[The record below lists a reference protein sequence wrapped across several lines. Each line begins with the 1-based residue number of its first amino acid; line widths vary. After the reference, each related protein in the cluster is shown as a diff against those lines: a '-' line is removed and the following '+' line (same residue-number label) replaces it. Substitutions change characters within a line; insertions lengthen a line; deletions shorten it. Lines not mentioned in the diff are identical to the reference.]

1 MSGNNS
7 SNYNQQNIPIQQ
19 NFDRVLLN
27 VYIDMYNTTLREI
40 DRLYDNLDDIRN
52 SIRTLEINHRN
63 MNLHN
68 NNNRN
73 HTNNYNSNNQSNR
86 RNNNHERT
94 LHGQNHNNQNRIYLN
109 GRYYTIDYIRPNER
123 AQQNRSGLNNIFTSI
138 FSNEVLRN
146 FYDPVIVR
154 PTPQEIQSATM
165 NTTFESIS
173 NPINNSCPISLE
185 RFESNANVTQITHCG
200 HIFNPTDLSVW
211 FQANVRCPVCRYDI
225 RRYNRRNRSATPPQ
239 TSNVQETNQEHS
251 QESSQENIIDEI
263 SNDQQA
269 TPLLNNSNISNIQ
282 YNENGDITFD
292 ISGNPLINF
301 ATQALTDL
309 LRNNNTRNQ
318 TISNILDPSN
328 NNILLFETIL
338 RRGT

>member
-7 SNYNQQNIPIQQ
+7 TNHSHQNIHIQQ

-52 SIRTLEINHRN
+52 SIRSLEVSHRN
-63 MNLHN
+63 MNLNTNTNTNRNYNN

-73 HTNNYNSNNQSNR
+73 TRRMYNNDRVPLESNP
-86 RNNNHERT
+86 
-94 LHGQNHNNQNRIYLN
+94 NRIYLN
-109 GRYYTIDYIRPNER
+109 GRYYTIEYVRPDARVETNR
-123 AQQNRSGLNNIFTSI
+123 RQNNQRNANNILGNI
-138 FSNEVLRN
+138 FLNDIVRN

-154 PTPQEIQSATM
+154 PTAQEIQNATM
-165 NTTFESIS
+165 NTTFGSIV

-185 RFESNANVTQITHCG
+185 RFEHATDVSQIIHCG
-200 HIFNPTDLSVW
+200 HIFNPSDLNVW
-211 FQANVRCPVCRYDI
+211 FQTNVKCPVCRYDI
-225 RRYNRRNRSATPPQ
+225 RRYNRRGTPPQ
-239 TSNVQETNQEHS
+239 SNNLEQEEEKEHDVNVN
-251 QESSQENIIDEI
+251 ENE
-263 SNDQQA
+263 NENA
-269 TPLLNNSNISNIQ
+269 NENAENPLLNNSNISNIQ

-309 LRNNNTRNQ
+309 LRNNNTRNR
-318 TISNILDPSN
+318 TINNLLDPSN
-328 NNILLFETIL
+328 NSILLFETIL
-338 RRGT
+338 RRNL